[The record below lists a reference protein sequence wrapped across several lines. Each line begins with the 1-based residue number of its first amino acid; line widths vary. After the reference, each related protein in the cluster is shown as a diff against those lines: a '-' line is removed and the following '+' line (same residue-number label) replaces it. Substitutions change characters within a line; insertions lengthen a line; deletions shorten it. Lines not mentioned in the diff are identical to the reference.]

1 MKSVS
6 RTSPQTAPSA
16 TAQAVPQTVSTA
28 PTTRT
33 VPQQSS
39 RSGPSWQPPAQ
50 SVPQANARPVASW
63 QPSAKT
69 VSQPAVKSVR
79 QAARQSIAAAQ
90 AVPEPAA
97 QTVPQLAAQKAPQPA
112 AHKVL
117 QPAAQTFSQPA
128 AQTLPQ
134 PAGQSMPRRPRA
146 ASTSSEAT
154 VLPEDAQ
161 GGVEAEVRRIVK
173 HVCPTCSQSFA
184 SYEDVRTH
192 WLEKHT
198 AKDKGTQEA
207 ASEEAKVETQGSGK
221 QDPFSPPSDAANP
234 FESGVGESEPSAKQ
248 TDDTMRAKI
257 VEVDEEGKPVIV
269 RQQDES
275 APGGVRTIITQEDGS
290 CSAFGEAI
298 VSSLLAQGQTKVM
311 AWISSM
317 DARNL
322 RGLVN
327 ELSERFFDIQRHL
340 CDCKAELEEKRRLR
354 GLSMFSLDGDC
365 TEKDLDVAYRRLART
380 MHPDKNGGTEEAKEQ
395 FQTMRA
401 SYEELKEQFEQGKI
415 GKAQSSE
422 KDAPP
427 SPESTPE
434 DENDTQNETPKE
446 DPEVPA
452 PDAENTED
460 GSDTSPNANNAGG
473 TSNKSSGQE
482 TIFYCR
488 SEDLSALQ
496 GAVCKIL
503 EKMKILQQNVAMV
516 ERDLAGV

>member
-1 MKSVS
+1 M
-6 RTSPQTAPSA
+6 
-16 TAQAVPQTVSTA
+16 
-28 PTTRT
+28 
-33 VPQQSS
+33 
-39 RSGPSWQPPAQ
+39 
-50 SVPQANARPVASW
+50 
-63 QPSAKT
+63 
-69 VSQPAVKSVR
+69 
-79 QAARQSIAAAQ
+79 
-90 AVPEPAA
+90 
-97 QTVPQLAAQKAPQPA
+97 
-112 AHKVL
+112 
-117 QPAAQTFSQPA
+117 
-128 AQTLPQ
+128 
-134 PAGQSMPRRPRA
+134 
-146 ASTSSEAT
+146 
-154 VLPEDAQ
+154 PEDAQ
-161 GGVEAEVRRIVK
+161 GGVEAEVRRIVT
-173 HVCPTCSQSFA
+173 HVYPTCSQSFA
-184 SYEDVRTH
+184 SHEDVRTH

-207 ASEEAKVETQGSGK
+207 ADEEAKVETQGSSK
-221 QDPFSPPSDAANP
+221 QDPLSPPSDAANP

-257 VEVDEEGKPVIV
+257 VEVDAEGKPVIV
-269 RQQDES
+269 RQQDDS

-327 ELSERFFDIQRHL
+327 ELSERFFEIQRRL

-354 GLSMFSLDGDC
+354 GLCMFNLDGDC

-415 GKAQSSE
+415 GKAPSSE

-434 DENDTQNETPKE
+434 EDENDAQNETPKE

-460 GSDTSPNANNAGG
+460 GSDTSPNANHAGG
-473 TSNKSSGQE
+473 KSNKSSGQE